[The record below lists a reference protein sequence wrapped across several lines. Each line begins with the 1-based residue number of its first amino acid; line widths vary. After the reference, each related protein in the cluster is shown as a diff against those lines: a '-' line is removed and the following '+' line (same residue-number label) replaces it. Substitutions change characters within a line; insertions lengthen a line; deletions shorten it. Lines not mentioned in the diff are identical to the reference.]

1 MSQLPNAISQT
12 NSRRDL
18 SQGGERLERRLFV
31 ALAGGT
37 LLLISWIGSLLGL
50 QPQVAQIPAAI
61 GALMLVTPLAFGALK
76 EMKLGRPS
84 GDSLASLAVLAAL
97 ANNLYL
103 AAGFLAFFLWLS
115 ELILSRTAWG
125 AQRAIRDLVEL
136 TPDIARL
143 IQQDGSEKETT
154 LDQIRVGQ
162 KVRVRPGENLP
173 VDGRIIA
180 GQSSINQA
188 SLTGEAIPIEASEG
202 TAVYAGTTNLTGQ
215 LDIEVTAVAGESTIG
230 KVESL
235 IREAENA
242 KGHKQELIERLA
254 TYYVPVVLMVA
265 ALVWFFTSKSEIA
278 AVRDQAAERA
288 VTVLVVTCP
297 GALLIAYPT
306 AMVAAFAAAARL
318 GIMIKTTR
326 VLESASNIDTVIMDK
341 TGTLTT
347 GKFSVGRLAPA
358 EGVDPA
364 ILLQAATDAEQSSNH
379 PLARSILET
388 AAKARI
394 LPRAIRDYK
403 ELHGRGVSAQTN
415 DGQVLA
421 GRAQWLMEKD
431 PSIAAAVDQ
440 ASKRI
445 EGMSSVHVMLG
456 GRYLGAVG
464 LEDKL
469 RQNASEV
476 IARLRELGVR
486 KVCIFTGD
494 RLEVATRVGEAV
506 GVDSIEAECL
516 PEEKHEELKYLI
528 RRGHRTLVVGDG
540 INDGPIL
547 ASADVGV
554 AMGLSGS
561 DIATNSA
568 GVALMNDDLRHI
580 PFLLEL
586 ARRARSIIA
595 LNIAAALVLAII
607 GLALAATGRIQI
619 WITPFYQA
627 GAYIFVIANS
637 LRLVRFGE
645 DVRGA
650 EEIRRSMESA
660 RPVKPTR
667 QADLQRVTAG

>member
-1 MSQLPNAISQT
+1 MSQLTNTISKS

-173 VDGRIIA
+173 VDGRVIA
-180 GQSSINQA
+180 GQSSVNQA

-202 TAVYAGTTNLTGQ
+202 SAVYAGTTNLTGQ

-242 KGHKQELIERLA
+242 KGEKQELIERLA

-358 EGVDPA
+358 DGVDPA

-394 LPRAIRDYK
+394 LPRSIRDYK
-403 ELHGRGVSAQTN
+403 ELHGRGVSAQTS

-421 GRAQWLMEKD
+421 GRAQWLLETD
-431 PSIAAAVDQ
+431 PSIASAVDQ

>member
-1 MSQLPNAISQT
+1 MSQLTNTISKT

-173 VDGRIIA
+173 VDGRVIA
-180 GQSSINQA
+180 GQSSVNQA

-202 TAVYAGTTNLTGQ
+202 SAVYAGTTNLTGQ

-242 KGHKQELIERLA
+242 KGEKQELIERLA

-358 EGVDPA
+358 DGVDPA

-394 LPRAIRDYK
+394 LPRSIRDYK
-403 ELHGRGVSAQTN
+403 ELHGRGVSAQTS

-421 GRAQWLMEKD
+421 GRAQWLLETD
-431 PSIAAAVDQ
+431 PSIASAVDQ

-650 EEIRRSMESA
+650 EEVRRSMESA

-667 QADLQRVTAG
+667 QADIQRVSAG

>member
-1 MSQLPNAISQT
+1 MSQLPNAISKS

-61 GALMLVTPLAFGALK
+61 GALMLVAPLAFGALK

-364 ILLQAATDAEQSSNH
+364 VLLQAATDAEQSSNH

-586 ARRARSIIA
+586 ARRARGIIA

-667 QADLQRVTAG
+667 QADVQRVTAG

>member
-1 MSQLPNAISQT
+1 MPPSDTIANTS
-12 NSRRDL
+12 SRRDL
-18 SQGGERLERRLFV
+18 SQGGERLERRLFI

-37 LLLISWIGSLLGL
+37 LLLTSWIGSLLGL

-61 GALMLVTPLAFGALK
+61 GALMLVAPLAFGALK
-76 EMKLGRPS
+76 EMKMGRPS

-143 IQQDGSEKETT
+143 IQNDGSEKETT

-173 VDGRIIA
+173 VDGRVIA
-180 GQSSINQA
+180 GQSSVNQA

-358 EGVDPA
+358 DGVDPA
-364 ILLQAATDAEQSSNH
+364 LLLQAATDAEQSSNH

-415 DGQVLA
+415 EGQVLA
-421 GRAQWLMEKD
+421 GRAQWLLEND
-431 PSIAAAVDQ
+431 ASIATQVDI
-440 ASKRI
+440 ASKKI

-476 IARLRELGVR
+476 VTRLRELGVR

-586 ARRARSIIA
+586 ARRARGIIA
-595 LNIAAALVLAII
+595 LNIAAALVLAIV

-650 EEIRRSMESA
+650 EEVRRSMESA

-667 QADLQRVTAG
+667 KADIQRVTAG

>member
-1 MSQLPNAISQT
+1 MSQLTNTISKS

-173 VDGRIIA
+173 VDGRVIA
-180 GQSSINQA
+180 GQSSVNQA

-202 TAVYAGTTNLTGQ
+202 SAVYAGTTNLTGQ

-242 KGHKQELIERLA
+242 KGEKQELIERLA

-358 EGVDPA
+358 DGVDPA

-394 LPRAIRDYK
+394 LPRSIRDYK
-403 ELHGRGVSAQTN
+403 ELHGRGVSAQTS

-421 GRAQWLMEKD
+421 DRAQWLLETD
-431 PSIAAAVDQ
+431 PSIASAVDQ

-650 EEIRRSMESA
+650 EEVRRSMESA

-667 QADLQRVTAG
+667 QADIQRVSAG

>member
-364 ILLQAATDAEQSSNH
+364 LLLQAATDAEQSSNH

>member
-1 MSQLPNAISQT
+1 MSQLTNTISKS

-173 VDGRIIA
+173 VDGRVIA
-180 GQSSINQA
+180 GQSSVNQA

-202 TAVYAGTTNLTGQ
+202 SAVYAGTTNLTGQ

-242 KGHKQELIERLA
+242 KGEKQELIERLA

-358 EGVDPA
+358 DGVDPA

-403 ELHGRGVSAQTN
+403 ELHGRGVSAQTS

-421 GRAQWLMEKD
+421 GRAQWLLETD
-431 PSIAAAVDQ
+431 PSIASAVDQ

-650 EEIRRSMESA
+650 EEVRRSMESA

-667 QADLQRVTAG
+667 QADIQRVSAG

>member
-61 GALMLVTPLAFGALK
+61 GALMLVAPLAFGALK

>member
-154 LDQIRVGQ
+154 LDQIHVGQ

>member
-1 MSQLPNAISQT
+1 MSQLPNAISKS

-364 ILLQAATDAEQSSNH
+364 VLLQAATDAEQSSNH

-586 ARRARSIIA
+586 ARRARGIIA

>member
-1 MSQLPNAISQT
+1 MPPSDTIANTS
-12 NSRRDL
+12 SRRDL
-18 SQGGERLERRLFV
+18 SQGGERLERRLFI

-37 LLLISWIGSLLGL
+37 LLLTSWIGSLLGL

-61 GALMLVTPLAFGALK
+61 GALMLVAPLAFGALK
-76 EMKLGRPS
+76 EMKMGRPS

-143 IQQDGSEKETT
+143 IQNDGSEKETT

-173 VDGRIIA
+173 VDGRVIA
-180 GQSSINQA
+180 GQSSVNQA

-358 EGVDPA
+358 DGVDPA
-364 ILLQAATDAEQSSNH
+364 LLLQAATDAEQSSNH

-421 GRAQWLMEKD
+421 GRAQWLLETD
-431 PSIAAAVDQ
+431 ASIVAAVDQ
-440 ASKRI
+440 ASKKI

-476 IARLRELGVR
+476 VTRLRELGVR

-494 RLEVATRVGEAV
+494 RLEVATRVGQAV

-586 ARRARSIIA
+586 ARRARGIIA
-595 LNIAAALVLAII
+595 LNIAAALVLAIV

-650 EEIRRSMESA
+650 EEVRRSMESA

-667 QADLQRVTAG
+667 KADIQRVTAG

>member
-1 MSQLPNAISQT
+1 MSQLTNTISKS

-173 VDGRIIA
+173 VDGRVIA
-180 GQSSINQA
+180 GQSSVNQA

-202 TAVYAGTTNLTGQ
+202 SAVYAGTTNLTGQ

-242 KGHKQELIERLA
+242 KGEKQELIERLA

-358 EGVDPA
+358 DGVDPA

-394 LPRAIRDYK
+394 LPRSIRDYK
-403 ELHGRGVSAQTN
+403 ELHGRGVSAQTS

-421 GRAQWLMEKD
+421 GRAQWLLETD
-431 PSIAAAVDQ
+431 PSIASAVDQ

-650 EEIRRSMESA
+650 EEVRRSMESA

-667 QADLQRVTAG
+667 QADIQRVSAG